1 MIFNKPFD
9 DDIFNK
15 MKATGYWNVKKSIID
30 LHKNIKG

>member
-15 MKATGYWNVKKSIID
+15 MKATGYWNVK
-30 LHKNIKG
+30 NINYRSTNKY